1 MCVCVCIYI
10 SIYIYIALHY
20 ACLFGQAGSVRV
32 LLKSGASPSPEN
44 TLGLIPKDLLSL
56 HRRARPRMVHR
67 VSRLLRNL
75 YPRYKNT
82 NTDAAVVQHNKY

>member
-1 MCVCVCIYI
+1 M
-10 SIYIYIALHY
+10 YIALHY
-20 ACLFGQAGSVRV
+20 ACLFGQAGAVRV

-67 VSRLLRNL
+67 ISRLLRNL
-75 YPRYKNT
+75 FPRYQNA
-82 NTDAAVVQHNKY
+82 NTDAAAVQQYKY